1 MKKLGVIALSA
12 LIATTSFA
20 ADNKKDWKL
29 HAELSYVVT
38 SGNTKTQ
45 TFASKVEGQKEA
57 GVNRFSAKFDG
68 LFARA
73 QGTETAN
80 RWYLLGKWE
89 RTFSERM
96 FGFLQGDY
104 LKDRFAGFDYR
115 ITLTA
120 GLGYDI
126 VKTDKHYLKGLFSLG
141 YATQTYENGD
151 SDNYPTANLG
161 LNYTWQI
168 LENLKFKE
176 DFNYQTSLSDTSLYY
191 INSDTSVQV
200 KINTHFSL
208 GVGLRIAY
216 QNQPP
221 TNDIKK
227 TDTTFLTSLIIDY

>member
-1 MKKLGVIALSA
+1 MKKLGIIALSA
-12 LIATTSFA
+12 CLATTTLA
-20 ADNKKDWKL
+20 ADKKKDWKL

-38 SGNTKTQ
+38 TGNTKTQ
-45 TFASKVEGQKEA
+45 TFASKVEGLKETGA
-57 GVNRFSAKFDG
+57 NRFSAKFEG

-89 RTFSERM
+89 RTFSKRM

-115 ITLTA
+115 TTLTA
-120 GLGYDI
+120 GLGYDV

-141 YATQTYENGD
+141 YATQTYEDGS

-161 LNYTWQI
+161 LNYIWQI

-208 GVGLRIAY
+208 GVGLRVAY
-216 QNQPP
+216 QNKPP
-221 TNDIKK
+221 TDDIKK